1 MESSED
7 SEHAKIQ
14 SLLEKIWWTI
24 MYCEIK
30 NYNCKNSN
38 KIISKRSKVHAHLA
52 TCNKLSVIV
61 KTKPRAGNSEDM
73 LPRIGRWNLVNKNF
87 FRTCSVKRLSRGGQ
101 LISLHGVMFGV
112 LSENFE
118 GLHPEKPS
126 YQLLSDWIS
135 RECSSRYCGG

>member
-1 MESSED
+1 MQVEGIVFLGMESSED

-61 KTKPRAGNSEDM
+61 KTK
-73 LPRIGRWNLVNKNF
+73 V
-87 FRTCSVKRLSRGGQ
+87 
-101 LISLHGVMFGV
+101 
-112 LSENFE
+112 SENPPNVVW
-118 GLHPEKPS
+118 H
-126 YQLLSDWIS
+126 S
-135 RECSSRYCGG
+135 RARCSAGCF